1 MQEAL
6 PGAAC
11 SSSGAHL
18 TVWDVEKKAAAVVHS
33 GTWTTTTGRSSD
45 VQWQAFDL
53 TYRDAPPIADRDARR
68 LRGRLGTAVV
78 RSLR

>member
-33 GTWTTTTGRSSD
+33 GTWTTTTGHSTD
-45 VQWQAFDL
+45 VHWQAFDL
-53 TYRDAPPIADRDARR
+53 TYRDAPPLADRDARP
-68 LRGRLGTAVV
+68 LRGRLGTAVLLC
-78 RSLR
+78 LR